1 MFKECS
7 KCLRTFLFIMHP
19 FKIVCK
25 SFVKKAND
33 HLWLKSDFS
42 HKYVKISMR
51 QIDKKLAKL
60 YSFKWFVANNVEGVK
75 RMKKPV
81 VLVVMDG
88 VGETPVELGNMVM
101 KATTPTLD
109 DMKKNCPYK
118 TIKAH
123 GTAVG
128 LPTDDDMGNSE
139 VGHNALGCGQI
150 YSQGAKL
157 VNESI
162 ESGKIYSSQTWKDL
176 VARVKSTHGML
187 HFIGLLSD
195 GNVHSNISHLIAMLK
210 EAKAEGV
217 EKVRCHIL
225 LDGRDV
231 PATSALEYVNQLE
244 NVLQELND
252 DSFDGKI
259 ASGGGRMTITMDRYQ
274 ANWPMVKA
282 GWDVHVHG
290 IGRYFSS
297 AKEAIET
304 YRQENN
310 VIDQD
315 LPAFVIA
322 ENDQPVG
329 KIQDGDS
336 VILFNFRGD
345 RAQELS
351 MAFDGDAGFDKF
363 DRGNVPDVLYAGM
376 LEYDGDL
383 KIPHHYLVNPP
394 QIRHTLTELLV
405 ENHIREYACSETQ
418 KYGHVTY
425 FWNGNRTEK
434 FSEELEDY
442 AEVPSDVRSFD
453 ECPWMKAT
461 EVADLVIKAI
471 ESGKYGFIRCNFPN
485 GDMVGH
491 TGNLLATEIA
501 VESVDLQLARIKK
514 VCEEKNYILIV
525 TADHGN
531 SDQMLEKNK
540 KGQIQV
546 RTAHS
551 LNPVPFF
558 IFDKDERHEMKD
570 GSFGLANVAP
580 TVAELLGLK
589 PYDCWE
595 ESMLKHE

>member
-1 MFKECS
+1 
-7 KCLRTFLFIMHP
+7 
-19 FKIVCK
+19 
-25 SFVKKAND
+25 
-33 HLWLKSDFS
+33 
-42 HKYVKISMR
+42 
-51 QIDKKLAKL
+51 
-60 YSFKWFVANNVEGVK
+60 
-75 RMKKPV
+75 MKKPV

-88 VGETPVELGNMVM
+88 VGETPEELGNMVK

-109 DMKKNCPYK
+109 EFKATCPWQC
-118 TIKAH
+118 IKAH
-123 GTAVG
+123 GGAVG

-162 ESGKIYSSQTWKDL
+162 ESGSIYQSETWKDL
-176 VARVKSTHGML
+176 AGSVIANHGTL

-210 EAKAEGV
+210 EAKKEGV
-217 EKVRCHIL
+217 SKVRVHVL

-231 PATSALEYVNQLE
+231 PATSAPEYIAQLE
-244 NVLQELND
+244 SVLSELND
-252 DSFDGKI
+252 ESFDGRI
-259 ASGGGRMTITMDRYQ
+259 ASGGGRMQITMDRYQ

-290 IGRYFSS
+290 EGRYFAS
-297 AKEAIET
+297 AAEAVET
-304 YRQENN
+304 LRAETGA
-310 VIDQD
+310 IDQD

-322 ENDQPVG
+322 ENGKPVG
-329 KIQDGDS
+329 AMQDGDS

-345 RAQELS
+345 RALELS
-351 MAFDGDAGFDKF
+351 MAFDGDASFDKF
-363 DRGNVPDVLYAGM
+363 DRGVVPKVLYAGM

-383 KIPHHYLVNPP
+383 HIPHKFLVNPP

-405 ENHIREYACSETQ
+405 ENGINEYACSETQ

-425 FWNGNRTEK
+425 FWNGNRSEK
-434 FSEELEDY
+434 FSEELETWE
-442 AEVPSDVRSFD
+442 EVPSDVRSFD
-453 ECPWMKAT
+453 ECPWMKGT
-461 EVADLVIKAI
+461 EITDLVIAAI

-491 TGNLLATEIA
+491 TGNLEATEIA
-501 VESVDLQLARIKK
+501 VETVDLCLTRILKA
-514 VCEEKNYILIV
+514 CDEYGCILVV

-540 KGQIQV
+540 KGAVSV

-551 LNPVPFF
+551 LRPVPF
-558 IFDKDERHEMKD
+558 IIHDADERHEMD
-570 GSFGLANVAP
+570 TESPFGLANVAP
-580 TVAELLGLK
+580 TVVELLGLK

-595 ESMLKHE
+595 KSMLK